1 MDKIVKTFRF
11 THCYGN
17 VFKKQDR
24 KTNCYRKNP
33 KEWAIHFC
41 VSLLQSQPF
50 MKEGTEVIIFLTSK
64 EHSQTL
70 HDYDLYHIDQYVGSR
85 SDSVTT

>member
-17 VFKKQDR
+17 VLKKTQDR
-24 KTNCYRKNP
+24 KTNCYRKNS
-33 KEWAIHFC
+33 KEWAIYFC
-41 VSLLQSQPF
+41 VHLLQSQSF
-50 MKEGTEVIIFLTSK
+50 MKEGTELIIFLNSK

-70 HDYDLYHIDQYVGSR
+70 HDNDLYHIDQ
-85 SDSVTT
+85 